1 MMCYMCVWQ
10 NVAIHVTGRGVL
22 VSEGLIVMQKKTFIK
37 FKPHAWNLNL
47 TPTTLYAA
55 KPIRILGV
63 DLCLRGDK
71 TASHIDAPGVTLLCV
86 SKRVGVWWWWWW
98 CTANTVRCGLTCH
111 F

>member
-1 MMCYMCVWQ
+1 M
-10 NVAIHVTGRGVL
+10 
-22 VSEGLIVMQKKTFIK
+22 SEVLIVMQKKTFIK

-71 TASHIDAPGVTLLCV
+71 TASHIDAPGVTLCAAE
-86 SKRVGVWWWWWW
+86 GWWYGGG
-98 CTANTVRCGLTCH
+98 ALLTLYDADLH
-111 F
+111 AIF